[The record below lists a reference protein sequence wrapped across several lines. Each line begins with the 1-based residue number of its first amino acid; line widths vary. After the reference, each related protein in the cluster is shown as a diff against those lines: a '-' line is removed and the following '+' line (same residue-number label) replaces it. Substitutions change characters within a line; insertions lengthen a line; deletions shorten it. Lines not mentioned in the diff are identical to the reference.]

1 MERIAI
7 IGTGNIS
14 HNHIQAYLQFPERC
28 QIVALVD
35 IYPEKAEEKK
45 QRYGLTNAKIYS
57 NHQDILNDESI
68 DVFDVC
74 TPPYVHAEISIN
86 ALNAG
91 KHVLC
96 EKPMAASL
104 QECDAMID
112 AANASGK
119 TLSVIAQNRFTD
131 AFWRLKSVLD
141 CQQIGKVCHAQVDS
155 FWWRG
160 HSYYDLWWR
169 GTWEKEGGGCTL
181 NHAVHHIDA
190 IQWMLGFP
198 TEVVAMTTNVSH
210 DNAEVEDLSAA
221 IFKYDSGALTQLT
234 ASVVHHGE
242 DQKIVIQGEKG
253 RISAPWDKYASIA
266 ADNGFP
272 VEERNVELENRL
284 EDSYQS
290 VPKLTWTLH
299 TGQIDNFLTA
309 LQTHGEPLV
318 DGPQG
323 KRSLELITAIY
334 KSAIT
339 RSIVTLPVQP
349 SDPFY
354 QTGGLVA
361 LAPHFYEKSS
371 SVENFSNEAAI
382 PLGKDMDKQ
391 G

>member
-1 MERIAI
+1 MLKIAI

-14 HNHIQAYLQFPERC
+14 HNHIQGYLEFADRC

-45 QRYGLTNAKIYS
+45 RHYGLTNAKVYAS
-57 NHQDILNDESI
+57 HEEILGDTEI

-104 QECDAMID
+104 QECDAMIS
-112 AANASGK
+112 AAKESGK
-119 TLSVIAQNRFTD
+119 TLSIIAQNRFTD
-131 AFWRLKSVLD
+131 AFWRLKKVLD
-141 CQQIGKVCHAQVDS
+141 SGETGKVCHAQVDS

-169 GTWEKEGGGCTL
+169 GTWEKEAGGCTL

-198 TEVVAMTTNVSH
+198 SEVVSMITNAAH

-221 IFKYDSGALTQLT
+221 IFKYDTGALTQLT

-242 DQKIVIQGEKG
+242 DQKIVIQGEKA
-253 RISAPWDKYASIA
+253 RISAPWDKYASISA
-266 ADNGFP
+266 PNGFP
-272 VEERNVELENRL
+272 IDERDTDRENQL
-284 EDSYQS
+284 EDIYLSI
-290 VPKLTWTLH
+290 PKLTYTLH
-299 TGQIDNFLTA
+299 IGQIDNFLTA
-309 LQTHGEPLV
+309 LETGTAPLI
-318 DGPQG
+318 DGVQG
-323 KRSLELITAIY
+323 KRSLELIAAIY

-339 RSIVTLPVQP
+339 RSIVTLPLA
-349 SDPFY
+349 STDPFY
-354 QTGGLVA
+354 QTGGLVS
-361 LAPHFYEKSS
+361 LAPHFYEKSA
-371 SVENFSNEAAI
+371 SVENFANEDAI
-382 PLGKDMDKQ
+382 PLGKNMDK
-391 G
+391 GA